1 MSTFQRAH
9 DPMKCVCEVNL
20 GERNNHTLTA
30 NSIIITCLERRKLMS
45 ITQDEMFKGDGDNLT
60 KKRLILRS
68 FEFPKRC
75 KEFHEYFPT

>member
-1 MSTFQRAH
+1 M
-9 DPMKCVCEVNL
+9 P
-20 GERNNHTLTA
+20 
-30 NSIIITCLERRKLMS
+30 